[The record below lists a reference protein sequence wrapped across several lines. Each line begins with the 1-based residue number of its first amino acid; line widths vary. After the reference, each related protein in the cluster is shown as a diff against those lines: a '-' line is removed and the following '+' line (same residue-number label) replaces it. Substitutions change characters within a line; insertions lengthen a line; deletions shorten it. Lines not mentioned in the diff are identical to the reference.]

1 MKIFFHLRENHFKF
15 KIVVNVIFTTTMD
28 KDEET
33 ALKICNLLSDVDKS
47 QTSFLSNDSV
57 LFGFGLE
64 NDEARFIMG
73 MRIISRLNQKLIF
86 SAPSVAW

>member
-1 MKIFFHLRENHFKF
+1 MKILFHLRENHFKF

-28 KDEET
+28 KRLRNCSED
-33 ALKICNLLSDVDKS
+33 LLSDVDKS
-47 QTSFLSNDSV
+47 QTSFLSNDPV

-64 NDEARFIMG
+64 NDEASIIMG
-73 MRIISRLNQKLIF
+73 MRIISKLNQKLIF

>member
-1 MKIFFHLRENHFKF
+1 MKILFHLRENHFKF

>member
-1 MKIFFHLRENHFKF
+1 MKILFHLGENHFKF

>member
-1 MKIFFHLRENHFKF
+1 MKILFHLRENHFKF

-64 NDEARFIMG
+64 NDEASFIMG
-73 MRIISRLNQKLIF
+73 MRIISKLNQKLIF